1 MGGKCAWWFQ
11 CTHPTHAAAAHARAP
26 TASHAHMSTGGTAH
40 TWRLPN
46 TLLCQLR
53 RSCILCHSLLSP
65 RGLAREKAGRKI
77 GKTWPVART
86 GHTPGAGASG
96 AGTLRGSP
104 TTPARSGS
112 PVPPSLP
119 GTRAEMAAGPMHELG
134 CQLDAAKLEEAFR
147 VEETAAARMFA
158 ASQALKLKKAQ
169 AELHLTLGEVTRQKR
184 LCSRAE
190 ESNARLRARVEE
202 LEHQLSGTATPREQ
216 AAAACNGAAGL
227 TPEASQALIVSL
239 HNSYRKTMASE
250 ARLGQAE
257 MELEEA
263 RQAAERAQEVAER
276 EALATPRLEKRVSRL
291 TYELN
296 EARVRIAELT
306 SAREKND
313 AALQV
318 GEGDFAES
326 RRCEE
331 LRRQLH
337 ESERTRMAAE
347 AHSIQIKA
355 ELVRAKHRIS
365 CLESE
370 LGGESEQFRA
380 RCDAVV
386 AERLEQL
393 KHASRVR
400 EADLEERMIQLH
412 RRLLHAE
419 HLNQRRAN
427 GLCQKCGHWTE
438 ISQPNSPTDCAPSAL
453 ILSPESLPSSSVT
466 RVAQGGK
473 KGTHSSSRSLSESGR
488 EEWFSSDLA
497 DHHMKPENRV
507 LEMNGDRPS
516 TPRSLH
522 ETTSAHTNL
531 PLNTRESLKAARYLD
546 AREENTN
553 SELSSD
559 KNYRTNIAR
568 GPKTPTTKFSRRA
581 VLDNQAA
588 QRNQKSQEVPQV
600 RPPVPGG
607 SPTRIDLAK
616 QQLSSHGL
624 HLSGEAKRER
634 SSTPKVLHT
643 PPHIHQ
649 SSIAGTAAHIPAIHP
664 TNSPM
669 KAGSPI
675 EIEHRMSGTS
685 THGTRP
691 SLTLKDDLVLPPP
704 TNYYRLS
711 PPPSRANGSEERTEL
726 AKWGSMRGLSGT
738 ENGSDI
744 NMLHRGPRSELEE
757 PEQQSGHCLSVSV
770 SSATDTHESDVMDPD
785 QWGTSLTLSR
795 DGSETGDEYESEVQR
810 LRNEMALKDAWLER
824 LASALGNPSDTSLRL
839 AA

>member
-1 MGGKCAWWFQ
+1 
-11 CTHPTHAAAAHARAP
+11 
-26 TASHAHMSTGGTAH
+26 
-40 TWRLPN
+40 
-46 TLLCQLR
+46 
-53 RSCILCHSLLSP
+53 
-65 RGLAREKAGRKI
+65 
-77 GKTWPVART
+77 
-86 GHTPGAGASG
+86 
-96 AGTLRGSP
+96 
-104 TTPARSGS
+104 
-112 PVPPSLP
+112 
-119 GTRAEMAAGPMHELG
+119 MAAGPMHELG
-134 CQLDAAKLEEAFR
+134 CQLDAAKLQEAFG

-190 ESNARLRARVEE
+190 ESNARLRARVDE

-227 TPEASQALIVSL
+227 TPEATQALIVSL
-239 HNSYRKTMASE
+239 HNSYRKAIASE

-263 RQAAERAQEVAER
+263 REAAERAQEVAER

-306 SAREKND
+306 SARERND

-318 GEGDFAES
+318 GEGDFTES
-326 RRCEE
+326 RRCED

-337 ESERTRMAAE
+337 ESERKKMAAE

-355 ELVRAKHRIS
+355 ELVRATHRIS

-370 LGGESEQFRA
+370 IGGESEQFRA
-380 RCDAVV
+380 RCDAIV

-393 KHASRVR
+393 KHTSRVR
-400 EADLEERMIQLH
+400 EADLEERVIQLH
-412 RRLLHAE
+412 RRLLRAE
-419 HLNQRRAN
+419 QLNQRRAS
-427 GLCQKCGHWTE
+427 GPCKKCGHWTE
-438 ISQPNSPTDCAPSAL
+438 ISQPYSPTDCAPSAL
-453 ILSPESLPSSSVT
+453 TLSPQSLPSPSV
-466 RVAQGGK
+466 VARGGK
-473 KGTHSSSRSLSESGR
+473 KGTHTSSRSLSESGR

-497 DHHMKPENRV
+497 DHRIKPENRV
-507 LEMNGDRPS
+507 LEEMNGHRPS
-516 TPRSLH
+516 TPRSMH
-522 ETTSAHTNL
+522 ETAPAHTNL
-531 PLNTRESLKAARYLD
+531 PLNTRELLKAARYLG
-546 AREENTN
+546 AREGNTK
-553 SELSSD
+553 SGLSSN
-559 KNYRTNIAR
+559 KNYGTDIAR
-568 GPKTPTTKFSRRA
+568 GPKIPTTEFSRRT
-581 VLDNQAA
+581 VLDDQAA
-588 QRNQKSQEVPQV
+588 QGNQKSQEVQVPQD

-616 QQLSSHGL
+616 QQLSSNGL
-624 HLSGEAKRER
+624 LLSAEAKRER

-649 SSIAGTAAHIPAIHP
+649 SSIAGTAAHVPAIHP

-669 KAGSPI
+669 KANSPI

-685 THGTRP
+685 SHETRP
-691 SLTLKDDLVLPPP
+691 SPTLKDELVLPPP

-711 PPPSRANGSEERTEL
+711 PSPSRASSSEEQTEI
-726 AKWGSMRGLSGT
+726 AKRGSMRGLSGT
-738 ENGSDI
+738 ENGKDI
-744 NMLHRGPRSELEE
+744 NMLHSGPRSEIEE
-757 PEQQSGHCLSVSV
+757 PEQQNGQCLSVSV
-770 SSATDTHESDVMDPD
+770 SSATDTHVSDVMDPD

>member
-1 MGGKCAWWFQ
+1 
-11 CTHPTHAAAAHARAP
+11 
-26 TASHAHMSTGGTAH
+26 
-40 TWRLPN
+40 
-46 TLLCQLR
+46 
-53 RSCILCHSLLSP
+53 
-65 RGLAREKAGRKI
+65 
-77 GKTWPVART
+77 
-86 GHTPGAGASG
+86 
-96 AGTLRGSP
+96 
-104 TTPARSGS
+104 
-112 PVPPSLP
+112 
-119 GTRAEMAAGPMHELG
+119 MAAGPMHELG

-337 ESERTRMAAE
+337 ASERTRMAAE

-427 GLCQKCGHWTE
+427 GLCQKCGHYTE
-438 ISQPNSPTDCAPSAL
+438 ISQPNSPTDGAPSAL
-453 ILSPESLPSSSVT
+453 ILSPESLPSSSVA

-568 GPKTPTTKFSRRA
+568 GRKTPTTKFSRRA

-588 QRNQKSQEVPQV
+588 QGNQKSQEVPQV

-744 NMLHRGPRSELEE
+744 NMLHRGPRSEIEE